1 MQSQQLMPLAVKKQ
15 KQGLPFLRPMM
26 TRSMWR
32 RKRKS
37 QKQHKHR
44 LLVLLLSSTRIL
56 Y

>member
-1 MQSQQLMPLAVKKQ
+1 MQSQQLVPLAVKKQ

-32 RKRKS
+32 KRKS

-44 LLVLLLSSTRIL
+44 LLVLLLSGTRIL